1 MIGARRNKPKALA
14 VPIVVMANAN
24 GSVIMKAESGTT
36 YKVGYT
42 PKSVGSSQGCQPT
55 DARTILWCGQVCL

>member
-1 MIGARRNKPKALA
+1 MQDDGQDKL
-14 VPIVVMANAN
+14 
-24 GSVIMKAESGTT
+24 SVQSSGTT

-42 PKSVGSSQGCQPT
+42 SKSVGSCKGCQLT